1 MPRVKK
7 VEATPDIANMAPV
20 SLRFTQPQMKRLTS
34 ESYKTGLPMTEI
46 VRRAVDAYLADRRAA
61 A

>member
-7 VEATPDIANMAPV
+7 DLAPENMAPV
-20 SLRFTQPQMKRLTS
+20 SLRFTQPQMRKLTI
-34 ESYKTGLPMTEI
+34 ESNKSGLPMTEI
-46 VRRAVDAYLADRRAA
+46 VRRAVDAYFAELRRAA